1 MPPKSSKS
9 QKVIEKKDSHKE
21 SSKKDSPKKD
31 SHKEKD
37 SPKKDSHKEKDLPK
51 KSKTKDSDNKLDSN
65 KVFNKE
71 TTLVGLNFNVK
82 TYKAWLK
89 SYYASNN
96 RNVKILNAHYILAAV
111 NEVLA
116 FNLITGSSEMVQT
129 QKTGLVDLTLE
140 RFLMYIQKSDSLL
153 TTFSRFHNKYEAN
166 FDYSKLVPLDK
177 KIFNKFVEK
186 KCFHKNSNLN
196 LSNPTMNYIFYLLA
210 QVNIN
215 CAEIAFVF
223 SQYAKKTTISGDG
236 IRAAVQVLLNGKL
249 LSDVMLKLES
259 VVRILKN
266 KSKKDSDKNEDKD
279 EESDEDEKDDEKDNE
294 DNDDEEE
301 SESDEESDED

>member
-1 MPPKSSKS
+1 MPPKLTKS
-9 QKVIEKKDSHKE
+9 QKVVEKKE
-21 SSKKDSPKKD
+21 SPKKD
-31 SHKEKD
+31 SHKEKE
-37 SPKKDSHKEKDLPK
+37 SQKKDSHKEKESK
-51 KSKTKDSDNKLDSN
+51 EKSKSKNKESDNKSGSD
-65 KVFNKE
+65 KGFNKE

-111 NEVLA
+111 NEVIA

-140 RFLMYIQKSDSLL
+140 RFLMYIQKSDSMLA
-153 TTFSRFHNKYEAN
+153 TFSRFHNKYEPG

-186 KCFHKNSNLN
+186 KCFHKNSNIN
-196 LSNPTMNYIFYLLA
+196 ISNATMNYIFYLLA

-215 CAEIAFVF
+215 CADIAYVF

-236 IRAAVQVLLNGKL
+236 IRAATQVLLSGKL

-259 VVRILKN
+259 IVRILKN
-266 KSKKDSDKNEDKD
+266 KSKKDSDKNEDGESGAEED
-279 EESDEDEKDDEKDNE
+279 EDAEEAEEEESAEESEEESDEE
-294 DNDDEEE
+294 
-301 SESDEESDED
+301 

>member
-1 MPPKSSKS
+1 MPPKSSSKPK
-9 QKVIEKKDSHKE
+9 KVVEKKE
-21 SSKKDSPKKD
+21 SPKKD
-31 SHKEKD
+31 SNKEKE
-37 SPKKDSHKEKDLPK
+37 SPKKDSNK
-51 KSKTKDSDNKLDSN
+51 KDSN
-65 KVFNKE
+65 KEKKDKNKKSDKTGSDKGFNKE

-111 NEVLA
+111 NEVIA

-153 TTFSRFHNKYEAN
+153 ATFSRFHNKYESG

-186 KCFHKNSNLN
+186 KCFHKNSNIN
-196 LSNPTMNYIFYLLA
+196 ISNSTMNYIFYLLA

-215 CAEIAFVF
+215 CAEVAFVF

-236 IRAAVQVLLNGKL
+236 IRASVQVLLSGKL
-249 LSDVMLKLES
+249 LSDVMLKLDS
-259 VVRILKN
+259 IVRILKN
-266 KSKKDSDKNEDKD
+266 KSKKDSDKNDSDNE
-279 EESDEDEKDDEKDNE
+279 EESDGA
-294 DNDDEEE
+294 E
-301 SESDEESDED
+301 SENEESDAEESDAEDSEEE